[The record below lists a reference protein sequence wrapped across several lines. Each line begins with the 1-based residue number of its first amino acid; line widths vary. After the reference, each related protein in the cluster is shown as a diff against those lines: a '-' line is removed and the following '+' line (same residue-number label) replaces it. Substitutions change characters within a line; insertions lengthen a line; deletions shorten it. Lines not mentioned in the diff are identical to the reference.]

1 MEVGQSVTP
10 DSQFLYT
17 VSDHGQIKLNI
28 SHFTLNSKQ
37 AKSEVL

>member
-17 VSDHGQIKLNI
+17 GTNYNILNVELLAYRA
-28 SHFTLNSKQ
+28 SLDPK
-37 AKSEVL
+37 